1 MSDPVLAQ
9 YEALPYPWRDPAEEK
24 RRLIDGS
31 PSNLKEVDHYVFA
44 GRRDFARPFRALV
57 AGGGTGDGLIMLAQQ
72 LAERGTPAEVVYLDL
87 SAASRRIAEARAA
100 VRSLANIRFLTGS
113 LLDLPGMG
121 LGLFDYIDCCGVLH
135 HLEDPAAGLAA
146 LKAVLAPEG
155 GMGLMLYGE
164 LGRIGVYHAQEML
177 RLLAPASEP
186 APARIE
192 TAKRLLSE
200 LPETNWLRRNPAV
213 GDWRRD
219 DAGLFD
225 LLLHARDRAYRVPE
239 IAALAADA
247 GLEIV
252 AFVDPWRYD
261 PESYLSDPKL
271 KARLAGLPALERA
284 AFAELLAGNIKSHN
298 CYVVARGRAAAAL
311 SRPDSPAAIPVL
323 RQDDGPALAK
333 LIRDDRIGFRIDGLE
348 MTFALPRLAGP
359 ILARID
365 GQASL
370 AALQEGLEAELGRRA
385 EPAAFARDFAWL
397 YKVMN
402 GIGRITIR
410 HTIRKAGIK
419 PEGIEGR

>member
-1 MSDPVLAQ
+1 MSDPVQAQ
-9 YEALPYPWRDPAEEK
+9 YEAFPYPLRDPADEK

-31 PSNLKEVDHYVFA
+31 PSNLKEIDHYVFG

-72 LAERGTPAEVVYLDL
+72 LADRGTPAEIVYIDL
-87 SAASRRIAEARAA
+87 SAASRRIAEARAGM
-100 VRSLANIRFLTGS
+100 RNLSSIRFLTGS

-135 HLEDPAAGLAA
+135 HLADPAAGLAV
-146 LKAVLAPEG
+146 LKSVMAPDG

-164 LGRIGVYHAQEML
+164 LGRTGVYHAQEML
-177 RLLAPASEP
+177 RMVAPGVEP

-192 TAKRLLSE
+192 TAKRLLAE

-219 DAGLFD
+219 EPGLFD

-239 IAALAADA
+239 ILALAAGAD
-247 GLEIV
+247 LEVV

-261 PESYLSDPKL
+261 PDSYLADPKL
-271 KARLAGLPALERA
+271 KARLASLSTLERA

-298 CYVVARGRAAAAL
+298 CYVVAAGRAATAL
-311 SRPDSPAAIPVL
+311 YAPGDSSAIPVL

-333 LIRDDRIGFRIDGLE
+333 LIRNDRIGLRLDGLE

-359 ILARID
+359 ILGRID
-365 GQASL
+365 GKASL
-370 AALQEGLEAELGRRA
+370 AALQQSLEGELGRRA
-385 EPAAFARDFAWL
+385 EAAAFARDFAWL

-402 GIGRITIR
+402 GIGKMMIR
-410 HTIRKAGIK
+410 HER
-419 PEGIEGR
+419 

>member
-1 MSDPVLAQ
+1 MNDPVLAQ
-9 YEALPYPWRDPAEEK
+9 YEAYPYPRRDPADEK

-31 PSNLKEVDHYVFA
+31 PSNLKEIDHYVFA
-44 GRRDFARPFRALV
+44 GRRDFTKAFRALV
-57 AGGGTGDGLIMLAQQ
+57 AGGGTGDGLVMLAQQ
-72 LAERGTPAEVVYLDL
+72 LADRGTPAEIVYLDL
-87 SAASRRIAEARAA
+87 SAASRRIAEARAEA
-100 VRSLANIRFLTGS
+100 RGLANIRFLTGS
-113 LLDLPGMG
+113 LLDLPELD

-135 HLEDPAAGLAA
+135 HLEDPPGGLAV
-146 LKAVLAPEG
+146 LKSVMAPEG

-164 LGRIGVYHAQEML
+164 LGRTGVYHAQAML
-177 RLLAPASEP
+177 RRLAPSSEA

-192 TAKRLLSE
+192 MAKRLLAE
-200 LPETNWLRRNPAV
+200 LPETNWLRLNPAV

-239 IAALAADA
+239 IAALVADA
-247 GLEIV
+247 GLEVV

-261 PESYLSDPKL
+261 PDSYLSDPKL
-271 KARLAGLPALERA
+271 KARLAALPALERA

-311 SRPDSPAAIPVL
+311 SQPDDSAAIPAL

-348 MTFALPRLAGP
+348 MTFALPRLAAP

-365 GQASL
+365 GRTSL
-370 AALQEGLEAELGRRA
+370 AALQNALEGELGRRA
-385 EPAAFARDFAWL
+385 EPEAFARDFAWL

-402 GIGRITIR
+402 GIGRMMIR
-410 HTIRKAGIK
+410 HDVRGD
-419 PEGIEGR
+419 